1 MKKVR
6 CINDKNMFAGANIKH
21 GDEYIVTE
29 EFMNNWGQK
38 TYILEGVN
46 NGGVTPKGLTWRGYD
61 SIRFSDLTKDKI
73 ENKELN
79 FALN

>member
-61 SIRFSDLTKDKI
+61 SIRFSDFTKDKI